1 MKGILA
7 RLDKRKEVQRHQ
19 STRQLMGISSITD
32 HGVSTPYGDYT
43 FFLIRPDNLSVL
55 SEDAIRQR
63 VGNLANLLSN
73 RDEVTIM
80 ALDSRASFQHNKLF
94 YQARLEEETEPA
106 IRRLLQLDLEHL
118 DEIQA
123 SSASKREFVIALR
136 VTEKEGHDPVILH
149 QMEKS
154 ISNENI
160 PVRLAEREDIKRL
173 LAVYY
178 LNDAAVTAE
187 EDVDG
192 EKKGRCE
199 NSGAPAEG
207 VPGYDRPRSG
217 QIQYR
222 ELCFRHYLSQYH
234 GPERIPAHHGGPGP
248 PVSPE

>member
-1 MKGILA
+1 MKGIFA
-7 RLDKRKEVQRHQ
+7 WLDKRKEVQRHQ
-19 STRQLMGISSITD
+19 STRQLMGINRITE
-32 HGVSTPYGDYT
+32 HGVSTPYGDYV

-106 IRRLLQLDLEHL
+106 IRRLLQLDLEQL
-118 DEIQA
+118 DELQT

-136 VTEKEGHDPVILH
+136 VTEKESSDPVVLH

-154 ISNENI
+154 IANENI
-160 PVRLAEREDIKRL
+160 PVHLAERSDVKRL
-173 LAVYY
+173 LSVYY
-178 LNDAAVTAE
+178 LNDAAVTTV

-192 EKKGRCE
+192 EQEVK
-199 NSGAPAEG
+199 
-207 VPGYDRPRSG
+207 
-217 QIQYR
+217 
-222 ELCFRHYLSQYH
+222 
-234 GPERIPAHHGGPGP
+234 RIG
-248 PVSPE
+248 

>member
-1 MKGILA
+1 MKGIFA
-7 RLDKRKEVQRHQ
+7 WLDKRKEVQRHQ
-19 STRQLMGISSITD
+19 STRQLMGINRITE
-32 HGVSTPYGDYT
+32 HGVSTPYSDYV

-106 IRRLLQLDLEHL
+106 IRQLLQLDLEQL
-118 DEIQA
+118 DELQT

-136 VTEKEGHDPVILH
+136 VTEKESNDPVVLH

-154 ISNENI
+154 IANENI
-160 PVRLAEREDIKRL
+160 PVHLAERSDVKRL
-173 LAVYY
+173 LSVYY
-178 LNDAAVTAE
+178 LNDAAVTAV

-192 EKKGRCE
+192 EQEVK
-199 NSGAPAEG
+199 
-207 VPGYDRPRSG
+207 
-217 QIQYR
+217 
-222 ELCFRHYLSQYH
+222 
-234 GPERIPAHHGGPGP
+234 RIG
-248 PVSPE
+248 

>member
-173 LAVYY
+173 LAVDY
-178 LNDAAVTAE
+178 LNDAAVTAV

-192 EKKGRCE
+192 EQAVIMRG
-199 NSGAPAEG
+199 
-207 VPGYDRPRSG
+207 
-217 QIQYR
+217 
-222 ELCFRHYLSQYH
+222 
-234 GPERIPAHHGGPGP
+234 
-248 PVSPE
+248 

>member
-19 STRQLMGISSITD
+19 STRQLMGISSNTD

-106 IRRLLQLDLEHL
+106 IRRTFSWVSTCMVYPRAPEVRG
-118 DEIQA
+118 IM
-123 SSASKREFVIALR
+123 
-136 VTEKEGHDPVILH
+136 VILWTGA
-149 QMEKS
+149 ES
-154 ISNENI
+154 FWLAATRAWPISW
-160 PVRLAEREDIKRL
+160 
-173 LAVYY
+173 
-178 LNDAAVTAE
+178 
-187 EDVDG
+187 
-192 EKKGRCE
+192 
-199 NSGAPAEG
+199 
-207 VPGYDRPRSG
+207 
-217 QIQYR
+217 
-222 ELCFRHYLSQYH
+222 
-234 GPERIPAHHGGPGP
+234 
-248 PVSPE
+248 

>member
-1 MKGILA
+1 MKGIFA
-7 RLDKRKEVQRHQ
+7 WLDKRKEVQRHQ
-19 STRQLMGISSITD
+19 STRQLMGINRITE
-32 HGVSTPYGDYT
+32 HGVSTPYGDYV

-63 VGNLANLLSN
+63 VGNLANLISN

-106 IRRLLQLDLEHL
+106 IRQLLQLDLEQL
-118 DEIQA
+118 DELQT
-123 SSASKREFVIALR
+123 SSASKREFVISLR
-136 VTEKEGHDPVILH
+136 VTEKESSDPVVLH

-173 LAVYY
+173 LSVYY
-178 LNDAAVTAE
+178 LNDAAVTTV

-192 EKKGRCE
+192 EQEVK
-199 NSGAPAEG
+199 
-207 VPGYDRPRSG
+207 
-217 QIQYR
+217 
-222 ELCFRHYLSQYH
+222 
-234 GPERIPAHHGGPGP
+234 RIG
-248 PVSPE
+248 

>member
-1 MKGILA
+1 MKGIFA
-7 RLDKRKEVQRHQ
+7 WLDKRKEVQRHQ
-19 STRQLMGISSITD
+19 STRQLMGINRITE
-32 HGVSTPYGDYT
+32 HGVSTPYGDYV

-106 IRRLLQLDLEHL
+106 IRQLLQLDLEQL
-118 DEIQA
+118 DELQT

-136 VTEKEGHDPVILH
+136 VTEKESSDPVVLH

-154 ISNENI
+154 IANENI
-160 PVRLAEREDIKRL
+160 PIHLAERSDVKRL
-173 LAVYY
+173 LSVYY
-178 LNDAAVTAE
+178 LNDAAVTAV

-192 EKKGRCE
+192 EQEVK
-199 NSGAPAEG
+199 
-207 VPGYDRPRSG
+207 
-217 QIQYR
+217 
-222 ELCFRHYLSQYH
+222 
-234 GPERIPAHHGGPGP
+234 RIG
-248 PVSPE
+248 

>member
-1 MKGILA
+1 MKGIFA
-7 RLDKRKEVQRHQ
+7 WLDKRKEVQRHQ
-19 STRQLMGISSITD
+19 STRQLMGINRITE
-32 HGVSTPYGDYT
+32 HGVSTPNGDYV

-63 VGNLANLLSN
+63 VGNLANLISN

-106 IRRLLQLDLEHL
+106 IRQLLQLDLEQL
-118 DEIQA
+118 DELQT

-136 VTEKEGHDPVILH
+136 VTEKESSDPEVLH

-173 LAVYY
+173 LSVYY
-178 LNDAAVTAE
+178 LNDAAVTAV

-192 EKKGRCE
+192 EQEVK
-199 NSGAPAEG
+199 
-207 VPGYDRPRSG
+207 
-217 QIQYR
+217 
-222 ELCFRHYLSQYH
+222 
-234 GPERIPAHHGGPGP
+234 RIG
-248 PVSPE
+248 

>member
-1 MKGILA
+1 MKGIFA
-7 RLDKRKEVQRHQ
+7 WLDKRKEVKRHQ
-19 STRQLMGISSITD
+19 STRQLMGINRITE
-32 HGVSTPYGDYT
+32 HGVSTPYGDYV

-94 YQARLEEETEPA
+94 YQARLEEETKPA
-106 IRRLLQLDLEHL
+106 IRQLLQLDLEQL
-118 DEIQA
+118 DELQT
-123 SSASKREFVIALR
+123 SSASKREFVISLR
-136 VTEKEGHDPVILH
+136 VTEKESSDPVVLH

-173 LAVYY
+173 LSVYY
-178 LNDAAVTAE
+178 LNDAAVTAV

-192 EKKGRCE
+192 EQEVK
-199 NSGAPAEG
+199 
-207 VPGYDRPRSG
+207 
-217 QIQYR
+217 
-222 ELCFRHYLSQYH
+222 
-234 GPERIPAHHGGPGP
+234 RIG
-248 PVSPE
+248 

>member
-1 MKGILA
+1 MKGIFA
-7 RLDKRKEVQRHQ
+7 WLDKRKEVQRHQ
-19 STRQLMGISSITD
+19 STRQLMGINRITE
-32 HGVSTPYGDYT
+32 HGVSTPYGDYV

-63 VGNLANLLSN
+63 VGNLANLISN

-106 IRRLLQLDLEHL
+106 IRQLLQLDLEQL
-118 DEIQA
+118 DELQT
-123 SSASKREFVIALR
+123 SSASKREFVIDLR
-136 VTEKEGHDPVILH
+136 VTEKESSDPVVLH

-173 LAVYY
+173 LSVYY
-178 LNDAAVTAE
+178 LNDAAVTTV

-192 EKKGRCE
+192 EQEVK
-199 NSGAPAEG
+199 
-207 VPGYDRPRSG
+207 
-217 QIQYR
+217 
-222 ELCFRHYLSQYH
+222 
-234 GPERIPAHHGGPGP
+234 RIG
-248 PVSPE
+248 

>member
-1 MKGILA
+1 MKGIFA
-7 RLDKRKEVQRHQ
+7 WLDKRKEVQRHQ
-19 STRQLMGISSITD
+19 STRQLMGINRITE
-32 HGVSTPYGDYT
+32 HGVSTPYGDYV

-106 IRRLLQLDLEHL
+106 IRQLLQLDLEQL
-118 DEIQA
+118 DELQT

-136 VTEKEGHDPVILH
+136 VTEKESSDPVVLH

-173 LAVYY
+173 LSVYY
-178 LNDAAVTAE
+178 LNDAAVTAV

-192 EKKGRCE
+192 EQEVK
-199 NSGAPAEG
+199 
-207 VPGYDRPRSG
+207 
-217 QIQYR
+217 
-222 ELCFRHYLSQYH
+222 
-234 GPERIPAHHGGPGP
+234 RIG
-248 PVSPE
+248 